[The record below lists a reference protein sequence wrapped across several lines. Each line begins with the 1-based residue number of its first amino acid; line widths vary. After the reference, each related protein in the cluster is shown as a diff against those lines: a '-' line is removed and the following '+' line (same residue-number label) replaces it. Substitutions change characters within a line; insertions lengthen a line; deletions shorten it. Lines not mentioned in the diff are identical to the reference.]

1 MFFALKIVQICIKNN
16 KMLRLYPE
24 TKFSL
29 EVAAEPNLVL
39 PYFTEKLV
47 GEHAFQIDSIFGKK
61 EAIYN
66 GSSENG
72 QIIFSRSIDSWNKIP
87 VYPTSKIKF
96 TSASKTSILHVRC
109 SLSRPWLVFFYF
121 VYSFLI
127 LAFLIGWFD
136 AFSLRDKTILVFKTL
151 GSIII
156 LNAIIFG
163 YHFSELKNIK
173 RILDEVGKQCSH

>member
-1 MFFALKIVQICIKNN
+1 
-16 KMLRLYPE
+16 MLRLYPE

-29 EVAAEPNLVL
+29 EVAAEVNVVL

-47 GEHAFQIDSIFGKK
+47 GGHAFQIDSIFGKK
-61 EAIYN
+61 QATYDGLLEDN
-66 GSSENG
+66 H
-72 QIIFSRSIDSWNKIP
+72 IFFTRRIDFWNNIP

-96 TSASKTSILHVRC
+96 ASHLNTSILSVRC
-109 SLSRPWLVFFYF
+109 SLSKPWIVFLYF
-121 VYSFLI
+121 VYSLLI

-136 AFSLRDKTILVFKTL
+136 AFSVRDKTILVFKTL
-151 GSIII
+151 GSIMI

-173 RILDEVGKQCSH
+173 RILDEVGKQCRIEI